1 MNRSRRDFIKM
12 TGAGAVGLGAVSLLP
27 GCHSGSSDHT
37 ATASHKIA
45 ILSDVHFHD
54 VYGDYDFADLAPTD
68 AQGRKV
74 TMRSMNVS
82 CRSTRMFNENYF
94 VLHAT
99 LQQLGEQGVKY
110 VCVSGDY

>member
-1 MNRSRRDFIKM
+1 MKLSRRNFIKI
-12 TGAGAVGLGAVSLLP
+12 TSACTASLGAATLLP
-27 GCHSGSSDHT
+27 GCNSSDSDN
-37 ATASHKIA
+37 AAAQSSNKIA

-54 VYGDYDFADLAPTD
+54 VYGDYDFADLAPID
-68 AQGRKV
+68 ASGRQV

-99 LQQLGEQGVKY
+99 LQQLGE
-110 VCVSGDY
+110 